1 MSYRNWFS
9 LCFVD
14 DHSSGREIFSCMNIM
29 GESFKHFVYNSKIA
43 MCEYHTCLVIQNRD
57 DDSHNELVCSG
68 AILRFGDDKYYF
80 NPLTPFGIDFDK
92 MLQLPESTVDY
103 FSRNVQYYFQ
113 NDVRSTF
120 SSDIVDI
127 NCTNDMRTCITFNDS
142 SVCFGNKDDIGIIHS
157 SASLVNGVIVAFTL
171 GSIAYLFLKKEVS
184 EYPLSFV
191 FLFYIVP
198 LVGIGMMYNGWFLS
212 MSIPYLLG
220 NIIVIV
226 SFQLIYYPL
235 RDFNNYL
242 YEKKTILNRHNKY

>member
-1 MSYRNWFS
+1 
-9 LCFVD
+9 
-14 DHSSGREIFSCMNIM
+14 
-29 GESFKHFVYNSKIA
+29 
-43 MCEYHTCLVIQNRD
+43 
-57 DDSHNELVCSG
+57 
-68 AILRFGDDKYYF
+68 
-80 NPLTPFGIDFDK
+80 
-92 MLQLPESTVDY
+92 
-103 FSRNVQYYFQ
+103 
-113 NDVRSTF
+113 
-120 SSDIVDI
+120 
-127 NCTNDMRTCITFNDS
+127 
-142 SVCFGNKDDIGIIHS
+142 
-157 SASLVNGVIVAFTL
+157 VNGVIVAFTL

-242 YEKKTILNRHNKY
+242 HEKKTILNRHNKY